1 MAIMGTN
8 SNPPGEHMQNSV
20 FLPRRGSGTAGV
32 NPNHYHYER
41 GLELA
46 EAGKYQEAL
55 ACMQEHLRTTGG
67 NAQALND
74 TGAILYCLG
83 HSDEA
88 IEHFVKALSLQENS
102 AEIVWNLVE
111 AYLAVGKATGAM
123 QLFDNMERLG
133 ILNVDVLNRT
143 ANIFLE
149 QNNKAN
155 AIEMLLRSLQ
165 ILPNQEILSPMIEV
179 IRSKRP
185 KIAFFCGGDGM
196 GFLNEIIKFANPRF
210 QVHVFEEQTEEELYE
225 LMKWSDISWFE
236 WCTNLAV
243 IGSKQPKVCKN
254 IIRLHRY
261 EAYAQWPQQVNWANI
276 DILVNV
282 GNSFVKD
289 ALIHMVPNL
298 ESQTSIVTIPNGV
311 ELEKFTFT
319 ERRRGKNIAFLSNL
333 RMVKNPVFLLQC
345 MQKLHYIDPEYR
357 LFFGGIFQDQALEQ
371 YLKHMVDA
379 LDLRDVVFFDG
390 WQEDVRAW
398 LEDKHYI
405 VSTSI
410 IESQGMGIL
419 EAMACGL
426 KPVIHNFPGADQIFP
441 SEFLF
446 NISEEFCEQILSDT
460 YEPKRY
466 RRFVEED
473 YPLEKQ
479 LTKTNNIFTQFEVEI
494 DSQQAE
500 PWLYNKSQNWNF
512 EEIGLPAEFS
522 APTFENNLSV

>member
-1 MAIMGTN
+1 MAIRTN
-8 SNPPGEHMQNSV
+8 STPADGQSQNNMI
-20 FLPRRGSGTAGV
+20 G

-46 EAGKYQEAL
+46 EAGQYQEAL
-55 ACMQEHLRTTGG
+55 ACMQEHLRMTGG
-67 NAQALND
+67 NAQVLND
-74 TGAILYCLG
+74 TGAILHCLG
-83 HSDEA
+83 RSDEA
-88 IEHFVKALSLQENS
+88 IEHFVKALSQQEDS

-111 AYLAVGKATGAM
+111 AYIAVDKANEAM
-123 QLFDNMERLG
+123 QLFDNMEQMG

-143 ANIFLE
+143 ANIFLG
-149 QNNKAN
+149 QNNKGN
-155 AIEMLLRSLQ
+155 AIEILLRSLQ
-165 ILPNQEILSPMIEV
+165 NWPDQEILRPMIEV

-196 GFLNEIIKFANPRF
+196 GFLNEIIKFAKQRF
-210 QVHVFEEQTEEELYE
+210 QVQVFEEQTEEELYE

-261 EAYAQWPQQVNWANI
+261 EAYAQWPELVNWANI
-276 DILVNV
+276 DILVTV

-289 ALIHMVPNL
+289 ALVQKVPSL
-298 ESQTSIVTIPNGV
+298 ESQTSVVTIPSGV
-311 ELEKFTFT
+311 DLERFTFT
-319 ERRRGKNIAFLSNL
+319 ERQRGKNIAFLSNL
-333 RMVKNPVFLLQC
+333 RTVKNPAFVLQC
-345 MQKLHYIDPEYR
+345 MQKLHYIAPGYR
-357 LFFGGIFQDQALEQ
+357 LFFGGISQNRLLEQ
-371 YLKHMVDA
+371 YLKHMVDV

-390 WQEDVRAW
+390 WQEDVHSW

-410 IESQGMGIL
+410 IESQGMGLL
-419 EAMACGL
+419 ESMACGL

-446 NISEEFCEQILSDT
+446 NISEEFCEQILSDS

-466 RRFVEED
+466 RRFVEEN
-473 YPLEKQ
+473 YPLKNQ
-479 LTKTNNIFTQFEVEI
+479 LARINNIFTQFEGEI

-500 PWLYNKSQNWNF
+500 SGLYNHSHNTNH
-512 EEIGLPAEFS
+512 EEIRLPAEFS
-522 APTFENNLSV
+522 VPSFENNLTV

>member
-1 MAIMGTN
+1 MTTEMN
-8 SNPPGEHMQNSV
+8 SNC
-20 FLPRRGSGTAGV
+20 
-32 NPNHYHYER
+32 YEK

-46 EAGKYQEAL
+46 EASQHQEAL
-55 ACMQEHLRTTGG
+55 GYIQEHLRT
-67 NAQALND
+67 APEDAAALND
-74 TGAILYCLG
+74 VGAILHCLG
-83 HSDEA
+83 RSNEA
-88 IEHFVKALSLQENS
+88 IEHFVKARKLKSDS
-102 AEIVWNLVE
+102 TEIVWNLAE
-111 AYLAVGKATGAM
+111 AYIVADQPHEAM
-123 QLFDNMERLG
+123 KLFDDMEQMG
-133 ILNVDVLNRT
+133 ILNPDILSRT
-143 ANIFLE
+143 ANVFLN
-149 QNNKAN
+149 QDNKGD
-155 AIEMLLRSLQ
+155 AIEVLQRSLQ
-165 ILPNQEILSPMIEV
+165 IWPNQEILKPMIEV

-196 GFLNEIIKFANPRF
+196 GFLNEIIKFAKQRF

-261 EAYAQWPQQVNWANI
+261 EAYEQWPEQVNWANI
-276 DILVNV
+276 DILVTV

-289 ALIHMVPNL
+289 ALIHTVPNL

-311 ELEKFTFT
+311 DLERFTFT
-319 ERRRGKNIAFLSNL
+319 ERQRGKNIAFLSNL
-333 RMVKNPVFLLQC
+333 RTVKNPAFVLQC
-345 MQKLHYIDPEYR
+345 MQKLHYIAPEYR

-390 WQEDVRAW
+390 WQEDVRSW

-466 RRFVEED
+466 RRFVEEN

>member
-8 SNPPGEHMQNSV
+8 SNPPGGQRHNSV
-20 FLPRRGSGTAGV
+20 FGNL
-32 NPNHYHYER
+32 NHYHYER

-55 ACMQEHLRTTGG
+55 ACMQEHIRTTGVNG
-67 NAQALND
+67 QVLND

-83 HSDEA
+83 RSDEA
-88 IEHFVKALSLQENS
+88 IEHFVKARSHHEDS
-102 AEIVWNLVE
+102 TEIVWNLVE
-111 AYLAVGKATGAM
+111 AYLAVGKANEAM
-123 QLFDNMERLG
+123 QLFDSMEQMG

-155 AIEMLLRSLQ
+155 AIEILLRSLQ
-165 ILPNQEILSPMIEV
+165 NWPDQEILRPMIEV

-196 GFLNEIIKFANPRF
+196 GFLNEIIKFAKQRF

-254 IIRLHRY
+254 IVRL
-261 EAYAQWPQQVNWANI
+261 
-276 DILVNV
+276 
-282 GNSFVKD
+282 NSFVKD
-289 ALIHMVPNL
+289 ALIHTVPNL

-311 ELEKFTFT
+311 DLEKFTFT

-333 RMVKNPVFLLQC
+333 RTVKNPAFVLQC
-345 MQKLHYIDPEYR
+345 MQKLHYIAPEYR

-390 WQEDVRAW
+390 WQEDVRSW

-426 KPVIHNFPGADQIFP
+426 KPVIHNFPGAEEIFP

-466 RRFVEED
+466 RRFVEEK
-473 YPLEKQ
+473 YPLKKQ
-479 LTKTNNIFTQFEVEI
+479 LTKINNIFTQFEVEI

-500 PWLYNKSQNWNF
+500 PWLCNNSENWGLEKIRLPTELSAQTFGYNF
-512 EEIGLPAEFS
+512 
-522 APTFENNLSV
+522 TV

>member
-1 MAIMGTN
+1 MAIRI
-8 SNPPGEHMQNSV
+8 NPEPPARASQSSSGQRQNN
-20 FLPRRGSGTAGV
+20 AYCK
-32 NPNHYHYER
+32 PNYYEK

-46 EAGKYQEAL
+46 ESGKYEESL
-55 ACMQEHLRTTGG
+55 ACMQEYLRTTGG
-67 NAQALND
+67 NAQDLND
-74 TGAILYCLG
+74 TGAILHCLG
-83 HSDEA
+83 RSDEA
-88 IEHFVKALSLQENS
+88 IEHFVKALSQQEDS

-111 AYLAVGKATGAM
+111 AYLAVGKANEAM
-123 QLFDNMERLG
+123 QLFDNMEQMG

-155 AIEMLLRSLQ
+155 AIEILLRSLQ
-165 ILPNQEILSPMIEV
+165 SWPNQEILKPMLEV

-196 GFLNEIIKFANPRF
+196 GFLNEIIKFAEQRF

-254 IIRLHRY
+254 IVRLHRY
-261 EAYAQWPQQVNWANI
+261 EAYAQWPEQMNWANI
-276 DILVNV
+276 DILVTV

-289 ALIHMVPNL
+289 ALIHTVPNL
-298 ESQTSIVTIPNGV
+298 ESETSVVTIPGGV
-311 ELEKFTFT
+311 DLERFTFT
-319 ERRRGKNIAFLSNL
+319 ERRHGKNIAFLSNL
-333 RMVKNPVFLLQC
+333 RTVKNPAFVLQC
-345 MQKLHYIDPEYR
+345 MQKLHYIAPEYR
-357 LFFGGIFQDQALEQ
+357 LFFGGIFQNRTLEQ

-379 LDLRDVVFFDG
+379 LELRDVVFFDG
-390 WQEDVRAW
+390 WQEDVRSW

-410 IESQGMGIL
+410 IESQGMGLL

-426 KPVIHNFPGADQIFP
+426 RPVIHNFPGAEEIFP

-460 YEPKRY
+460 YEPKGY
-466 RRFVEED
+466 RRFVEEN
-473 YPLEKQ
+473 YPLQKQ
-479 LTKTNNIFTQFEVEI
+479 LSEINSIFTQFESEI
-494 DSQQAE
+494 DSHQVVPAFSNNLQKLSLE
-500 PWLYNKSQNWNF
+500 D
-512 EEIGLPAEFS
+512 IGLPAEFS
-522 APTFENNLSV
+522 VPKFESNLTV